1 MRIISLLLLMLVSGV
16 SGFSQFLSA
25 DCCTCYAYEYGSQ
38 SNYFRDSSLYIMLN
52 RENEN
57 WEESSFARYDYNNGR
72 LSETVSY
79 YFDRD
84 NYQRVG
90 SSMQIKNPD
99 PVNKNI
105 ERLQYRWDRDFQN
118 WKESSKSVSYYKE
131 NKKLSHTINFK
142 YDDFSGNWEKNI
154 RNESTSNSKLSATS
168 TATKKWISSQ
178 WLTTS
183 ENNCTDD
190 LVKLQRTC
198 ISSSLNEESGLWEIN
213 RKTLYQYNTDMRLA
227 QMFLYNFN
235 KETNFWKPI
244 HESKYE
250 YDQSG
255 RKISWFSWNFNKDTG
270 EKKYGGHQ
278 QYIYDK
284 HGNNTEVLSLSLDK
298 TTKEWTVY
306 RKQINYWSV
315 QSEEKGRI
323 VLSGTLSVYPNPFAD
338 RALLNLS
345 GISNIKKMELLNIN
359 GKVVRNYKVKSNIQ
373 ELVIEKNELMP
384 GMYIIK
390 VSADKIYTGRIIIR

>member
-1 MRIISLLLLMLVSGV
+1 MRIISLLLLMLVSGF
-16 SGFSQFLSA
+16 SGFSQFLSG

-38 SNYFRDSSLYIMLN
+38 SNYFRDSSLYLMLN
-52 RENEN
+52 RETED
-57 WEESSFARYDYNNGR
+57 WQESSFARYNYDNRR

-79 YFDRD
+79 YFDHD

-90 SSMQIKNPD
+90 SFMQIKTPD
-99 PVNKNI
+99 PENKNI
-105 ERLQYRWDRDFQN
+105 KRLQYRWDKDFQN
-118 WKESSKSVSYYKE
+118 WKESSRSVSYYKE
-131 NKKLSHTINFK
+131 NKKLSHTVNFK
-142 YDDFSGNWEKNI
+142 YDELSADWVKNI

-168 TATKKWISSQ
+168 NAMKKWVSGK

-198 ISSSLNEESGLWEIN
+198 ISSSLNEETGLWETS

-255 RKISWFSWNFNKDTG
+255 RKLSWFSWNYNKDTG

-298 TTKEWTVY
+298 TTKEWRVY
-306 RKQINYWSV
+306 RKQINYWSI
-315 QSEEKGRI
+315 QIEEKGRV
-323 VLSGTLSVYPNPFAD
+323 VLSGTLKVYPNPFAD

-345 GISNIKKMELLNIN
+345 GISNIKKMELLNLN
-359 GKVVRNYKVKSNIQ
+359 GKVVRNYKVKGNKE

-390 VSADKIYTGRIIIR
+390 ISADKIYTGRIIIR